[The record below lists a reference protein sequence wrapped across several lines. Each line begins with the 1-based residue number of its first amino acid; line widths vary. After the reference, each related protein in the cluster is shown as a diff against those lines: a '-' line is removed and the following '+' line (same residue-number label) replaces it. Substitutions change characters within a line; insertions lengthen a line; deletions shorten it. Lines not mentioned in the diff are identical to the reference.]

1 MTPTLPTDFREM
13 LSALSDAG
21 AEYLV
26 VGAHAMAA
34 YGLPRATGDL
44 DVWVR
49 AERGNAER
57 VLQALVA
64 FGAPVAGLAVDDLV
78 APDQVIQFGVSPYRI
93 DFLTSIDGVAFDEAW
108 PAREELALPGLTVP
122 LISRAHLIQNKRATD
137 RPHDRADVVRLE
149 RGR

>member
-1 MTPTLPTDFREM
+1 MTPTLPTDFRDM
-13 LSALSDAG
+13 LSALSDVG

-34 YGLPRATGDL
+34 HGLPRATGDL

-49 AERGNAER
+49 AERANAER
-57 VLQALVA
+57 VLQALAA
-64 FGAPVAGLAVDDLV
+64 FGAPTAGLDGADFFE
-78 APDQVIQFGVSPYRI
+78 PDGVIQFGVSPYRI

-108 PAREELALPGLTVP
+108 PARVELRLAGLTIPV
-122 LISRAHLIQNKRATD
+122 IGRDHLIQNKRATD
-137 RPHDRADVVRLE
+137 RPQDRTDVARLE